1 MHTLHPKLCAHLAA
15 ADELVENLGHAWCII
30 QEHEALADHNVVR
43 LRAVLIQPDQQLQHL
58 QGVRSMVPHASG
70 AEQGKL
76 FSWQD
81 PLLVSG
87 VSHCIDAKTDTSP
100 PYVSI
105 STQQLLPHVEYIEL
119 GPEPHMHVTAI
130 GAS

>member
-1 MHTLHPKLCAHLAA
+1 
-15 ADELVENLGHAWCII
+15 
-30 QEHEALADHNVVR
+30 
-43 LRAVLIQPDQQLQHL
+43 
-58 QGVRSMVPHASG
+58 VRSMVPHASG

-130 GAS
+130 GASQTTSRPQDHKHHTNRHTCLQPFMPRALYPFRPRTCCLKSLLMTSCWHTRSA